1 VAISRDI
8 FSIRKAVVDLPSL
21 DFDLIGQNW
30 EDNKTTLP
38 WGMRGG
44 GGGEARPIGRR
55 EPSRSVVGRRW
66 CFLDKRLS
74 ISWRFHEQTIYSRQQ
89 MVFRATQVPYVVG
102 SRSVLSLN

>member
-1 VAISRDI
+1 MAISRDI